1 MFKDKL
7 GLVHV
12 YTGNS
17 KGKTTMAM
25 GVAIRAAG
33 QNLKVHII
41 QFLKGGY
48 YTGEFLAISNYVPQI
63 NFEQYGKH
71 CIKEKQQ
78 MKLSSFE
85 GTPKVEYFREDVECG
100 DCRSC
105 FLGDEEEKVLAL
117 QAFRRAKELVSDENV
132 DVVILDEIIVCV
144 AKEILDIDDLFDLI
158 KNKHENCEL
167 VLTGRYAPMEL
178 FDKADLITE
187 MRPIKHPF
195 EAGINA
201 RKGIE
206 Y

>member
-1 MFKDKL
+1 MFKEKL

-33 QNLKVHII
+33 QNLKVHIV

-63 NFEQYGKH
+63 NFEQYGKN

-105 FLGDEEEKVLAL
+105 FLGDEEEKNLAL
-117 QAFRRAKELVSDENV
+117 QAFRRAKELVVDEEV
-132 DVVILDEIIVCV
+132 DVVVLDEVIVCV
-144 AKEILDIDDLFDLI
+144 AKEIIDIDDLFELI
-158 KNKHENCEL
+158 RSKHKNCEL

-178 FDKADLITE
+178 FEKADLITE

-195 EAGINA
+195 EAGVGA